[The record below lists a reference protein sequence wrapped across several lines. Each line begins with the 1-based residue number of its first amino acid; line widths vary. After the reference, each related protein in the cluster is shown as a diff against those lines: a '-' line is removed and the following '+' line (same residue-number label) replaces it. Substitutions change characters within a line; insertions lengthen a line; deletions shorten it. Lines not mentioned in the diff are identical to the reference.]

1 MNIWSTTTCF
11 AVFKSYDRDQ
21 SGHID
26 EGELLQALTQM
37 GFRFSPDFV
46 RFLVAKCDPANKREV
61 SVDQFIVLCVQIQ
74 RFTDAF
80 RARDSELKGV
90 ITINFEDFLTVALST
105 ST

>member
-1 MNIWSTTTCF
+1 MITLNVFCLL
-11 AVFKSYDRDQ
+11 VFKSYDRDQ

-26 EGELLQALTQM
+26 EGELTQALTQM
-37 GFRFSPDFV
+37 GFRFSPQFIQ
-46 RFLVAKCDPANKREV
+46 FLVGKCDIVNKREV

-74 RFTDAF
+74 RFTEAF
-80 RARDSELKGV
+80 RARDTEMTGV